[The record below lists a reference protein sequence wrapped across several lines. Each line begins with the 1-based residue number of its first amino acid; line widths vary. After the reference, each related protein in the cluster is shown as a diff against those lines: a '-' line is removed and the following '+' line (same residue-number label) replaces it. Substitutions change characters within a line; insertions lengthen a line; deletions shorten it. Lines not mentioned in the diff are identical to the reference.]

1 MFLPQH
7 GILGN
12 PSQYFSVMIIGD
24 SVARGNSTAVGNT
37 PPHNSTFQWDAGN
50 SNLRMITNLDLLEP
64 VAASAIGSQW
74 PQFGASLYQYT
85 GGRRKAVMINCAIG
99 GSSWDNASNTPFS
112 WYTNGTL
119 YSDAV
124 TKTQN
129 ALTFLG
135 HAKPDVVYINLGIND
150 SAQQSYTLNVNRLT
164 SLIDRINTDFDTPRI
179 CVSMPGKLNIA
190 TLNEL
195 TRIRTMCKFIKSLHF
210 TYSNVEICGSMSN
223 MTAWNIGGTL
233 FNDDF
238 HLTKLGND
246 LLGDKLA
253 RQIAIPATTYRK
265 YTRSLIGNLYDNT
278 SSARREFIDTWVADM
293 EGASLLTELDVLHVH
308 ADMNTGNRQNGFI
321 DWGFITTAAEVNNA
335 VYDYSGVD
343 LTAASSQRISS
354 GQPSVFMDN
363 AIMASDFIC
372 GTFIDTNSIAAGTVA
387 TLFGVRESASGG
399 IILLRQ
405 TAANVINF
413 FAGSTTSSTNGA
425 ETAFANNA
433 HYALARSAG
442 DQILIKD
449 GSIVQTSAAAAVA
462 PSATV
467 IRSLAIG
474 AYNFNGTVAD
484 YFDGKLKAT
493 YVARY
498 STWNISTFNTIMNNF
513 FTNWLTTTP

>member
-1 MFLPQH
+1 M
-7 GILGN
+7 
-12 PSQYFSVMIIGD
+12 MIIGD
-24 SVARGNSTAVGNT
+24 SVARGNSSAVGNT
-37 PPHNSTFQWDAGN
+37 PPYNSSFQWDDVN
-50 SNLRMITNLDLLEP
+50 SNIRMITNLDLLEP

-74 PQFGASLYQYT
+74 PQFGESLYRYT
-85 GGRRKAVMINCAIG
+85 GGRRKAVFINCAIG
-99 GSSWDNASNTPFS
+99 GSSWDNASNTAFS

-129 ALTFLG
+129 ALTYLG
-135 HAKPDVVYINLGIND
+135 QAKPDVVYINLGIND
-150 SAQQSYTLNVNRLT
+150 SAQQAYTLNVNRLT
-164 SLIDRINTDFDTPRI
+164 SLIDRINTDFSTPRI
-179 CVSMPGKLNIA
+179 CVSMPGKINIGSL
-190 TLNEL
+190 TEL

-223 MTAWNIGGTL
+223 MTAWNIGGLL

-246 LLGDKLA
+246 LMGDKLA
-253 RQIAIPATTYRK
+253 RQISIPTTAYSK
-265 YTRSLIGNLYDNT
+265 YTRSMIGNLYDNP
-278 SSARREFIDTWVADM
+278 SRARRGYLETWVTDM
-293 EGASLLTELDVLHVH
+293 EGAGLLTELDTMHVYG
-308 ADMNTGNRQNGFI
+308 DLNTGNRQNAYI
-321 DWGFITTAAEVNNA
+321 DWGFITTGTEVNNA

-354 GQPSVFMDN
+354 GQPSVLMDN
-363 AIMASDFIC
+363 AVMASDFIV

-387 TLFGVRESASGG
+387 TLFGVRESAAGG

-405 TAANVINF
+405 TAASVINF
-413 FAGSTTSSTNGA
+413 FGGSTTSSTNAA

-433 HYALARSAG
+433 QYAIARSAG

-462 PSATV
+462 PGATV
-467 IRSLAIG
+467 IRGLSIG
-474 AYNFNGTVAD
+474 AYNFNGTVSD

-493 YVARY
+493 YVAKY
-498 STWNISTFNTIMNNF
+498 STWDISAFNTIMNNF